1 MALLEEIKRLNPERP
16 AIGVDSRNTDDCRT
30 RLANMVCDQV
40 EELENGVMITADNVD
55 DWEGEIGERL
65 TAADWLRTNAYDELY
80 LIDSR
85 GEILEVQ
92 ILVAGGGP
100 TLWVHFKEN
109 GFSVHG
115 YWGADHIQRSSFH
128 GPDAIGIFD
137 YYLETRRRFTSD

>member
-1 MALLEEIKRLNPERP
+1 MALLEDINRLNPERP
-16 AIGVDSRNTDDCRT
+16 ADDCHA
-30 RLANMVCDQV
+30 RLVSMVCDQV
-40 EELENGVMITADNVD
+40 EELENGIMITADNVD

-65 TAADWLRTNAYDELY
+65 TAGDWLRQNGHDEMF

-85 GEILEVQ
+85 GEICKVQ

-100 TLWVHFKEN
+100 TMWVHFKEN

-115 YWGADHIQRSSFH
+115 YWGSDHIQRSSFH

-137 YYLETRRRFTSD
+137 YYLETHCWENFTNAK